1 MYQPVQTQIDKIA
14 LRLQQSNDLDR
25 ITYLKVKYG
34 LEVFVGNL
42 MKTVVVYGV
51 ALLCHIFFYTLV
63 AHISYFVIR
72 YFAFGAHAKSTF
84 ICTIQSLVMFIA
96 LPVLIIKFALPYWL
110 MLSLALIGYLI
121 IIKYAPMGT
130 RKHPILDKWK
140 KGLKIKAIIVTSIL
154 LIISFFVGIT
164 YQQLICL
171 GICYEAISLLPIFYK
186 KEETT

>member
-42 MKTVVVYGV
+42 MKTVVIYGSS
-51 ALLCHIFFYTLV
+51 LLCHVLIYTLI

-84 ICTIQSLVMFIA
+84 MCTVQSLIMFVAI
-96 LPVLIIKFALPYWL
+96 PILIIELSISYWF
-110 MLSLALIGYLI
+110 MLTLAIIGYLI

-130 RKHPILDKWK
+130 RKHPILEEWK
-140 KGLKIKAIIVTSIL
+140 QGLRLKSIL
-154 LIISFFVGIT
+154 TASILIFISFFAKEP

-171 GICYEAISLLPIFYK
+171 GLFLESLSLLPIFYK
-186 KEETT
+186 KEET